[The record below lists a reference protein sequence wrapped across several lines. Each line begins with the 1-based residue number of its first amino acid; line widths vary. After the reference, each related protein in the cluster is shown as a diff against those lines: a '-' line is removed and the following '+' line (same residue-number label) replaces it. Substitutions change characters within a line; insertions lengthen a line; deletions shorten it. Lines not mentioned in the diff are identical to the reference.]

1 MDLFR
6 LSSLMARLTWGV
18 SRIGPHPMVGERC
31 RHTAGGTVFDV
42 YRHRRRNTATWIA
55 IPGMTINGGRDGRLV
70 GFARAL
76 ARSGVTCVV
85 PTLEGLAG
93 CRWDVRDLDELSH
106 VVMQAADESGQPVGL
121 VGFSFG
127 GSYMLRVAAREEVAG
142 CVGRVITFGA
152 YHDLSAI
159 FEGYLPSMRGGLR
172 DDSELEDTLYR
183 RLAVLYGR
191 GDRSLLPR
199 EAWGELESLLKGYCC
214 DFSFEEKR
222 RFFNLHLKNL
232 DLSWMVQELIDKV
245 DCRSLSPA
253 GSLSGLRCPVT
264 LIHDQND
271 TAVPPVHA
279 HALFSEL
286 QRDAGAYAHKLV
298 LTTLLSH
305 VTPTNPL
312 NVREIVKLARA
323 LSPIVGGFS
332 N

>member
-1 MDLFR
+1 
-6 LSSLMARLTWGV
+6 MARLAWGV
-18 SRIGPHPMVGERC
+18 SRIGPQPMVVESCGR
-31 RHTAGGTVFDV
+31 TDGGTLFDV
-42 YRHRRRNTATWIA
+42 YRHRRKIRATWIT

-76 ARSGVTCVV
+76 TLSGVRCVV

-93 CRWDVRDLDELSH
+93 CRWDVRDLEELSR
-106 VVMQAADESGQPVGL
+106 VVLEAADEAGQPVGL
-121 VGFSFG
+121 IGFSFG
-127 GSYMLRVAAREEVAG
+127 GSYMLRVAAREEVASR
-142 CVGRVITFGA
+142 VGRVITFGA
-152 YHDLSAI
+152 YHDLAAI

-191 GDRSLLPR
+191 GDRSLLPP
-199 EAWGELESLLKGYCC
+199 EAWGELESILKGYCC
-214 DFSFEEKR
+214 NYSFEEKR
-222 RFFNLHLKNL
+222 RFFDLYVKDL

-264 LIHDQND
+264 LIHDRND

-286 QRDAGAYAHKLV
+286 QRNAGAYAHKLV
-298 LTTLLSH
+298 LTPLLSH

-312 NVREIVKLARA
+312 DVREVVKIARA
-323 LSPIVGGFS
+323 LAPIVEGFP